1 VLPLPLLLTQ
11 EFLSSIKAEFRVESS
26 RLREAD
32 RVVFFRLQRFFLA
45 LRRHGRAY
53 DDVTSAA
60 DVAAAEKVEK
70 ALVVTSMDMF
80 SFNLV
85 HR

>member
-1 VLPLPLLLTQ
+1 V
-11 EFLSSIKAEFRVESS
+11 FFSSLKAEFRLESS
-26 RLREAD
+26 RLHEAD

-45 LRRHGRAY
+45 LRRHSRIY
-53 DDVTSAA
+53 DDVTSNSGE
-60 DVAAAEKVEK
+60 VYERVER
-70 ALVVTSMDMF
+70 ALVFTSMDMF